1 MRSRRLRLFLV
12 LALGLACLFG
22 CSRESSIRENV
33 NLRNNHSVVFAFN
46 KPFENAEAF
55 ADSIINLSN
64 PDSVL
69 VYDTL
74 TITVNDTV
82 YLMGFLRYNSDKV
95 YRYIWHFEEPYSK
108 DNKDTLQKDCEFYS
122 HGVTDKGCNYVTESS
137 ANAMPHFRVYPDTGI
152 YSPLFIAIDGN
163 NARDTAGIG
172 QYIRVID
179 TPPYL
184 NVPKDTLSEYNVF
197 VRKLIP
203 TAQLVNLSRSSISSN
218 TIVQ

>member
-1 MRSRRLRLFLV
+1 MRFRSLRLFLV
-12 LALGLACLFG
+12 LALGMACLFG
-22 CSRESSIRENV
+22 CSRESSIKENV

-108 DNKDTLQKDCEFYS
+108 DNKDTLFSVNNVDITISVCNEDLNAYINSLDRTVMGGQETPTFSNVDGGVGIFASRRNHITVNIPADSFGNPTNLPQRLVDLGVGFY
-122 HGVTDKGCNYVTESS
+122 
-137 ANAMPHFRVYPDTGI
+137 
-152 YSPLFIAIDGN
+152 GN
-163 NARDTAGIG
+163 
-172 QYIRVID
+172 
-179 TPPYL
+179 
-184 NVPKDTLSEYNVF
+184 F
-197 VRKLIP
+197 
-203 TAQLVNLSRSSISSN
+203 
-218 TIVQ
+218 

>member
-1 MRSRRLRLFLV
+1 MRFRSLRLFLV

-82 YLMGFLRYNSDKV
+82 
-95 YRYIWHFEEPYSK
+95 
-108 DNKDTLQKDCEFYS
+108 
-122 HGVTDKGCNYVTESS
+122 
-137 ANAMPHFRVYPDTGI
+137 
-152 YSPLFIAIDGN
+152 
-163 NARDTAGIG
+163 
-172 QYIRVID
+172 
-179 TPPYL
+179 
-184 NVPKDTLSEYNVF
+184 
-197 VRKLIP
+197 
-203 TAQLVNLSRSSISSN
+203 
-218 TIVQ
+218 